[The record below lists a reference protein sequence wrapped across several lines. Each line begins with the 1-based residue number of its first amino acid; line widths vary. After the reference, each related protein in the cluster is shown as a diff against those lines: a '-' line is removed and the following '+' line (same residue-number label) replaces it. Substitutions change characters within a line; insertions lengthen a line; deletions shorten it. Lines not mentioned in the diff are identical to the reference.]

1 MAITDID
8 EQKLEAFITH
18 AATEVGAAL
27 NVALVTLGDE
37 LGSTAHHGRRQPVT
51 PAELALRTGTQ
62 ERYVREWLSTQA
74 ASGFVD
80 YDPDAAAY
88 ALPPEHALVLAD
100 DGGPF
105 SLTGTFQAA
114 NAAVAIRE
122 RLAGRFT
129 GGASAGTAPSRPLAR
144 HRARSRRATART
156 WSPSG
161 CRRSTASSRSSRP
174 ARASRRRLRPRRLD
188 DPDGRGVPGLALR
201 RVDYHAESI
210 ATARQRGGRR
220 GRPRDVRGRRRG

>member
-37 LGSTAHHGRRQPVT
+37 LGSTARHGRRQPVT

-100 DGGPF
+100 DGSPF

-122 RLAGRFT
+122 RLAGRVHR
-129 GGASAGTAPSRPLAR
+129 GRGRRLAR
-144 HRARSRRATART
+144 HHHDLWHGTERARRATART

-174 ARASRRRLRPRRLD
+174 ARASPTSAAATAPRR
-188 DPDGRGVPGLALR
+188 
-201 RVDYHAESI
+201 S
-210 ATARQRGGRR
+210 
-220 GRPRDVRGRRRG
+220 